1 MWAGELVFSRV
12 WEWAR
17 VLRSVAQSSA
27 GGKTL
32 VLCSRGQC
40 WVQHCSTLLMSGWW
54 NRALPQ
60 QVHRWHRTGR
70 SGWYTRGL
78 CHHSEILLHWEIG
91 KEESHEF
98 SQVKKSYKL
107 ERNNVGTSTCWRLS
121 VLKEVFW
128 SFAEED
134 FGVLVNN
141 KLSRYLQ
148 CALGPMAPW
157 TPLGRALPGGQ
168 GRDYSCL
175 LSTGKARTGC
185 AQR

>member
-1 MWAGELVFSRV
+1 MNLYFQGSGSGPPVAISGPKFSRRQDTGAV
-12 WEWAR
+12 LQGSVLGPALLNSTHEWMME
-17 VLRSVAQSSA
+17 QSPPSA
-27 GGKTL
+27 
-32 VLCSRGQC
+32 S
-40 WVQHCSTLLMSGWW
+40 
-54 NRALPQ
+54 
-60 QVHRWHRTGR
+60 
-70 SGWYTRGL
+70 
-78 CHHSEILLHWEIG
+78 
-91 KEESHEF
+91 
-98 SQVKKSYKL
+98 SQVTQNGQEWLIHQRIVPPFRDPATLRNRQRGISWIFTSEKSYKL